1 MGGVT
6 KGEITWSKSNGS
18 EEGKNIERDGN
29 KSSFKKKGLNILIVH
44 APWNDRG
51 DEAAIRAMVDS
62 LKSKLCVGKMRM
74 MMMCKTAVQFP
85 YDDIE
90 IIEMIKHPL
99 LFPKGKAPKVTF
111 ALNRLNALLMIFTFG
126 KLSLTK
132 GGREF
137 IKVVDEADVVI
148 HAPGGADIGD
158 LYGRG
163 GLLGPFSPLFELLIS
178 KVKSKP
184 FFFYAPSMGP
194 FSGKFLNFIRR
205 YLLERADALIV
216 REEISAMY
224 LRVQLGLDSYVTV
237 DSSLQN
243 DIPEDYVSKYITISE
258 IFNIIENE
266 KVIGITI
273 TDVKWHP
280 IHGKNRGL
288 GEKIKSSFVDL
299 IRYLIKGGYV
309 ILLVPILFG
318 ERLEEQD
325 VGLLEGI
332 YSLFKKEKETKKKIF
347 FLPSNVD
354 AYAQQLIISKLFC
367 VISVRYH
374 GIVFSVKGG
383 VPFISISYE
392 DKIKGFIEKIGFTD
406 LMINV
411 EEISAD
417 NIIDKFTYL
426 EENYDIIRERL
437 RDRGS
442 SLKEESRETTRI
454 VLEKLRCLGLI
465 VLKPRK
471 RGQM

>member
-1 MGGVT
+1 
-6 KGEITWSKSNGS
+6 
-18 EEGKNIERDGN
+18 
-29 KSSFKKKGLNILIVH
+29 
-44 APWNDRG
+44 
-51 DEAAIRAMVDS
+51 
-62 LKSKLCVGKMRM
+62 
-74 MMMCKTAVQFP
+74 
-85 YDDIE
+85 
-90 IIEMIKHPL
+90 
-99 LFPKGKAPKVTF
+99 
-111 ALNRLNALLMIFTFG
+111 
-126 KLSLTK
+126 
-132 GGREF
+132 
-137 IKVVDEADVVI
+137 
-148 HAPGGADIGD
+148 
-158 LYGRG
+158 
-163 GLLGPFSPLFELLIS
+163 
-178 KVKSKP
+178 
-184 FFFYAPSMGP
+184 
-194 FSGKFLNFIRR
+194 
-205 YLLERADALIV
+205 
-216 REEISAMY
+216 
-224 LRVQLGLDSYVTV
+224 
-237 DSSLQN
+237 
-243 DIPEDYVSKYITISE
+243 
-258 IFNIIENE
+258 
-266 KVIGITI
+266 
-273 TDVKWHP
+273 
-280 IHGKNRGL
+280 RGL

-309 ILLVPILFG
+309 ILLIPILFG

-374 GIVFSVKGG
+374 GIVFSVKGR

-465 VLKPRK
+465 VLKPREPGE
-471 RGQM
+471 R